1 MDVVM
6 PQLGETVAEG
16 TLTIWHKKPGERIE
30 PGEVLFEVETD
41 KVDTEVP
48 APAAGVLTEIL
59 VEEGETVVV
68 GTRIGILQADGEE
81 EAAPEAAAVAPAPVE
96 ATAVQVATGAADAP
110 PPLSPVV
117 GRLLAEHGLT
127 PADVVGTG
135 SSGRIKKK
143 DVEAYVAVKK
153 AVGSPAT
160 GEAPSADGPD
170 RTIVPFNKIRK
181 RTAEHMVASKATSP
195 HVLQAIE
202 VDFHRVAALRTTIS
216 AAWKTREGFSLTWLP
231 FIASAVCRAI
241 ANFPH
246 VNATVDGGSLV
257 VWRNVHLGIAVD
269 LGPNGLLAPV
279 IRNAHSKSVADLA
292 RAINDLSSRARS
304 GALNA
309 DDVSGGTYTL
319 SNSGS
324 FGTLIT
330 APIINQPQIA
340 ILSTDGISKKP
351 VVIESASGD
360 TIAIR
365 PIGILAQSF
374 DHRAIDGA
382 YSAGFLKRVK
392 ELIEQDDW
400 SDIEGIG

>member
-1 MDVVM
+1 MDIVM

-81 EAAPEAAAVAPAPVE
+81 ASVPVVAEMGMPAPKKRETESV
-96 ATAVQVATGAADAP
+96 TTGATEAP

-117 GRLLAEHGLT
+117 SRLLAEHGLT

-153 AVGSPAT
+153 AVGAV
-160 GEAPSADGPD
+160 APSADGAD
-170 RTIVPFNKIRK
+170 RNIVPFNKIRK

-202 VDFHRVAALRTTIS
+202 VDFHRVAALRATMG
-216 AAWKTREGFSLTWLP
+216 AEWKTGEGFSLTWLP

-241 ANFPH
+241 ADFPH
-246 VNATVDGGSLV
+246 VNASVDGESLV
-257 VWRNVHLGIAVD
+257 VWRDVHLGVAVD
-269 LGPNGLLAPV
+269 LGPDGLVAPV
-279 IRNAHSKSVADLA
+279 IRTAGGKSVADLA
-292 RAINDLSSRARS
+292 RAINDLSSRARA
-304 GALNA
+304 GALTA

-330 APIINQPQIA
+330 APIINQPQVA

-360 TIAIR
+360 SIVVR
-365 PIGILAQSF
+365 PVGIIAQSF

-392 ELIEQDDW
+392 ELIEDGDW
-400 SDIEGIG
+400 SDIESIR

>member
-1 MDVVM
+1 MDIVM

-16 TLTIWHKKPGERIE
+16 TLTVWHKKPGERIE

-81 EAAPEAAAVAPAPVE
+81 ASAPVALVVAPAPVE
-96 ATAVQVATGAADAP
+96 ADAVQATTDSADAL

-117 GRLLAEHGLT
+117 SRLLAEHGLT
-127 PADVVGTG
+127 LADVVGTG
-135 SSGRIKKK
+135 SGGRIKKK

-153 AVGSPAT
+153 AVGTPAT
-160 GEAPSADGPD
+160 GGAPAADGSD
-170 RTIVPFNKIRK
+170 RTVVPFNKIRK

-202 VDFHRVAALRTTIS
+202 VDFHRVAALRAAMG

-241 ANFPH
+241 AAFPH
-246 VNATVDGGSLV
+246 VNASVDGESLV
-257 VWRNVHLGIAVD
+257 VWRDVHLCIAVD

-330 APIINQPQIA
+330 APIINQPQVA
-340 ILSTDGISKKP
+340 ILSTDRISKKP

-360 TIAIR
+360 SIVVR
-365 PIGILAQSF
+365 PVGILAQSF

-392 ELIEQDDW
+392 ELIENDDW
-400 SDIEGIG
+400 SRLLG